1 MTDVMER
8 GTAKMAQMNH
18 QHALSVTAVQEH
30 ISVVMAT
37 AQHQPLSVMV
47 WMTVEMVLMKRIV
60 TYHVLTWNS
69 SASLMA
75 AVC

>member
-1 MTDVMER
+1 MER
-8 GTAKMAQMNH
+8 KTVKMAQMNH
-18 QHALSVTAVQEH
+18 HRALNVTAVQEL
-30 ISVVMAT
+30 INVVMAT
-37 AQHQPLSVMV
+37 VQHLPLSVMV

-75 AVC
+75 VVC